1 MGVALRTIAEDGERF
16 IFKHAEIGVFVGVDF
31 SGHDEREM
39 RFGLR
44 KRRCD
49 VIDCGGAIS
58 A

>member
-31 SGHDEREM
+31 SGHDEREI
-39 RFGLR
+39 RFGLG
-44 KRRCD
+44 KKGD
-49 VIDCGGAIS
+49 VIDCGRAIS